1 MHFSTDPDTVIGI
14 APGSGMATSSLG
26 ASGSPG
32 GAHGLED
39 PRARARERASP
50 SAMRRV
56 RKLAVW
62 LLAAYGAQA
71 VLGEVWGRVATARS
85 PSRMPSFVAQQL
97 SDELRSSRD
106 SATSIVPVMWRP
118 WWTPAPVTGVLAT
131 TSSRRVLYI
140 GVVPTLLPPPRVGA
154 EPPATE
160 EWSAAFD
167 STSLQAG
174 RSLLTGRRTLTLATH
189 DHHVRFDVWAAD
201 RSTADTM
208 AAGLARWQDARRL
221 AADHQR
227 VVREEAAELAR
238 APIYHRVAR
247 GETLTGVAQRLAVSV
262 DSLRRI
268 NHLTTD
274 RIRAG
279 DSLLIKP
286 QY

>member
-1 MHFSTDPDTVIGI
+1 MHISTDPGTMIGV
-14 APGSGMATSSLG
+14 APGSGLKTSSLG
-26 ASGSPG
+26 APAPQGADRGLTGQSLRTAHRVSPL
-32 GAHGLED
+32 AV
-39 PRARARERASP
+39 
-50 SAMRRV
+50 RRLS
-56 RKLAVW
+56 KLAVW

-71 VLGEVWGRVATARS
+71 GLTELWGRAATAHS
-85 PSRMPSFVAQQL
+85 PSRMPGFVAQQL
-97 SDELRSSRD
+97 SDDLRSGRD

-118 WWTPAPVTGVLAT
+118 WWTPVPVAGVLAT

-140 GVVPTLLPPPRVGA
+140 GVVPTLLPPPRVGT

-160 EWSAAFD
+160 EWSTSFD
-167 STSLQAG
+167 SASLQAG
-174 RSLLTGRRTLTLATH
+174 HSLLTGRRTLTLATH

-201 RSTADTM
+201 RTTADTM
-208 AAGLARWQDARRL
+208 AAALAHWQDARRL

-227 VVREEAAELAR
+227 IVREEAAELAR
-238 APIYHRVAR
+238 APVYHRVAR
-247 GETLTGVAQRLAVSV
+247 GETLSGVAKQLAVSV